1 MCQRFKHSNPGSN
14 KIGTELFRNI
24 SNNEDNSNKAVYFGP
39 SEHSL
44 FEYTVFRQSFGSCKA
59 VHCTVYRYTFLKAT
73 GQPGKQC
80 KKLWAEGFCPT
91 HPTNIT
97 KLCQNTVNSLNTV
110 CNKQSEFF
118 ILSMT
123 ELMCTGHKP
132 FCTNLNDFRTSNL
145 RTSFLTVK
153 WVPML

>member
-1 MCQRFKHSNPGSN
+1 M
-14 KIGTELFRNI
+14 KIIQTKPFISDLLNI
-24 SNNEDNSNKAVYFGP
+24 VQI
-39 SEHSL
+39 L
-44 FEYTVFRQSFGSCKA
+44 TSFYLNIPFLDRASACILA
-59 VHCTVYRYTFLKAT
+59 RLYRYPFLQAT
-73 GQPGKQC
+73 GQPDKQC

-97 KLCQNTVNSLNTV
+97 KLRQNTVNSLNTV

-123 ELMCTGHKP
+123 ELMCTGHKL

-145 RTSFLTVK
+145 MTSSLTVK